1 MRSRVFSG
9 LPIIGLLTLV
19 YFIAGKFGLMLA
31 SLHAS
36 ASPVWPPTG
45 IALAA
50 LLVLGYRAWPAIFV
64 GAFLVNAST
73 AGNVATSLAVA
84 SGNTLEAM
92 CGAWLVNRF
101 AGGTTA
107 FGRPQGVFKFAL
119 AAVVSTIISPAFG
132 VTSLALAG
140 FADWANYGAIWLTW
154 WLGDATSD
162 LLIAPLIILWSIA
175 SKRRW
180 NRREAVEVGI
190 LLLLLFVLSEAV
202 FGGWLTISAKN
213 YPIAFS
219 CGAIVIW
226 TAFRFTQRETATGIF
241 ILSAIAIWGT
251 LHGFGP
257 FAEKT
262 ENQSLLALQYW
273 TAVVTIT
280 AMALSAGMA
289 ERGRAEEALRESEAR
304 TNLAANAAN
313 LGLWLWNI
321 PGDELWVTEKWR
333 KLFGFADSEPVKFD
347 RLLQVVHP
355 GDRERMKQLVQHM
368 FEHGGEYESEY
379 RITRPDGSTR
389 WILGHGSVE
398 LDERGKP
405 AFARGVS
412 RDITKRKIAEEEL
425 RESEARFRT
434 VADAAPVL
442 IWMSGPD
449 KLCTF
454 FNKGWLDFTGRKLEQ
469 ELGNGWTEGVHA
481 DDFAHCVDIYK
492 NSFDARQ
499 SFTMEYRL
507 RRNDGEYRW
516 VLDSGTPRFASDGAF
531 LGYIGSC
538 IDITERKRTEE
549 QFRLVLDAVPNA
561 MIMVDSAG
569 IINFASASTATVF
582 GYSLSELIG
591 SNIETLIPERFRD
604 RHGGYRKGFHSQP
617 SSRSMG
623 AGRDLFGRRKDG
635 SEFPVEV
642 GLNPIRTE
650 QGLFVLASVI
660 DITARKQAELEHQRQ
675 NMELARVGRVAVMGE
690 LAASLAHEVN
700 NPIGAMVA
708 NASAGQRLITAG
720 KVEIGELNDLLADI
734 AADGR
739 RAGEIVQSIRNMVR
753 KGKEHHALIQI
764 EGIIHDL
771 LRIVHAEA
779 VERDVTVSAEV
790 DSDGGRVL
798 ADRVQLLQVFLN
810 LTLNAFEAM
819 SAMRPDAR
827 RLVIHAGSNGNGE
840 IVVSVRD
847 SGPGFPGGMVEQLF
861 EPFFSTKAEGT
872 GMGLAIS
879 RSIIEAHGGTL
890 SGENCDN
897 GGACFT
903 VCLPQEKE
911 ESDQSSG
918 VDVAQGRRREKTIR

>member
-1 MRSRVFSG
+1 MQARAFSG
-9 LPIIGLLTLV
+9 LPIIGLLALV
-19 YFIAGKFGLMLA
+19 YFVAGKFGLMLA

-36 ASPVWPPTG
+36 ASPVWPPAG

-64 GAFLVNAST
+64 GAFLVNVST

-84 SGNTLEAM
+84 TGNTLEAM

-107 FGRPQGVFKFAL
+107 FDRPQGVFKFAL
-119 AAVVSTIISPAFG
+119 AAVFSTIISPAFG

-154 WLGDATSD
+154 WLGDTTSD

-180 NRREAVEVGI
+180 NRGEAVEVGI

-213 YPIAFS
+213 YPIAFI

-241 ILSAIAIWGT
+241 ILSGIAIWGT

-257 FAEKT
+257 FAAET

-304 TNLAANAAN
+304 SNLAANAAN

-321 PGDELWVTEKWR
+321 RDDELWVTKQWR
-333 KLFGFADSEPVKFD
+333 RLFGFADSEPVSFD
-347 RLLQVVHP
+347 RLLQIVHP
-355 GDRERMKQLVQHM
+355 EDRERMKQLVQQM
-368 FEHGGEYESEY
+368 FEGGGGEHESEY
-379 RITRPDGSTR
+379 RITRPDGSAR
-389 WILGHGSVE
+389 WIAGYGGVE

-412 RDITKRKIAEEEL
+412 RDITKRKVAEEK
-425 RESEARFRT
+425 F
-434 VADAAPVL
+434 
-442 IWMSGPD
+442 
-449 KLCTF
+449 
-454 FNKGWLDFTGRKLEQ
+454 Q
-469 ELGNGWTEGVHA
+469 
-481 DDFAHCVDIYK
+481 
-492 NSFDARQ
+492 
-499 SFTMEYRL
+499 
-507 RRNDGEYRW
+507 
-516 VLDSGTPRFASDGAF
+516 
-531 LGYIGSC
+531 
-538 IDITERKRTEE
+538 
-549 QFRLVLDAVPNA
+549 LVLDAAPNA

-569 IINFASASTATVF
+569 VITFANASATTVF

-591 SNIETLIPERFRD
+591 RHIETLIPERFRD
-604 RHGGYRKGFHSQP
+604 RHVGYRNGFLSEP
-617 SSRSMG
+617 SGRAMG

-635 SEFPVEV
+635 GEFPVEV
-642 GLNPIRTE
+642 GLNPIHATE
-650 QGLFVLASVI
+650 GLFVLASVI
-660 DITARKQAELEHQRQ
+660 DITARKQAELEHQLQ

-700 NPIGAMVA
+700 NPIGAIVT
-708 NASAGQRLITAG
+708 NARAAQRSIAAG
-720 KVEIGELNDLLADI
+720 KIGTEELTELLTDI
-734 AADGR
+734 VADGR
-739 RAGEIVQSIRNMVR
+739 RAGEVIQGVRNMVR
-753 KGKEHHALIQI
+753 KGKPRRALIQI
-764 EGIIHDL
+764 GDTIRELI
-771 LRIVHAEA
+771 RIVHADA
-779 VERDVTVSAEV
+779 VGREIEVTAEV
-790 DSDGGRVL
+790 DSNMGQVWGDP
-798 ADRVQLLQVFLN
+798 VQILQVLLN
-810 LTLNAFEAM
+810 LAINSFEAM
-819 SAMRPDAR
+819 TAVPSDAR
-827 RLVIHAGSNGNGE
+827 RLAIHASCDGNGD
-840 IVVSVRD
+840 ILVSMRD
-847 SGPGFPGGMVEQLF
+847 SGPGFPSRMVEQLF

-879 RSIIEAHGGTL
+879 RSIVEAHGGTL
-890 SGENCDN
+890 AGENCDD

-903 VCLPQEKE
+903 VHLPQAKE
-911 ESDQSSG
+911 DNSQ
-918 VDVAQGRRREKTIR
+918 AA

>member
-1 MRSRVFSG
+1 MSWVTLLWSMDAAFCFTLAGIYLLLWCKQRMGWVHLLFSC
-9 LPIIGLLTLV
+9 
-19 YFIAGKFGLMLA
+19 
-31 SLHAS
+31 S
-36 ASPVWPPTG
+36 
-45 IALAA
+45 ALAA
-50 LLVLGYRAWPAIFV
+50 GVIAVFELTSMRAETAAQYGAVLRWAHLPVWVLIVSVVWFVRFYLRAGRLWLAWSICGLRTLALVLN
-64 GAFLVNAST
+64 FLFTPNL
-73 AGNVATSLAVA
+73 NFREITSLRHLSWWGGETVSAPV
-84 SGNTLEAM
+84 GVPNPWTL
-92 CGAWLVNRF
+92 
-101 AGGTTA
+101 
-107 FGRPQGVFKFAL
+107 
-119 AAVVSTIISPAFG
+119 
-132 VTSLALAG
+132 
-140 FADWANYGAIWLTW
+140 
-154 WLGDATSD
+154 
-162 LLIAPLIILWSIA
+162 
-175 SKRRW
+175 
-180 NRREAVEVGI
+180 VGQLS
-190 LLLLLFVLSEAV
+190 LLLLLIFFVDATITVWRRGDHRRALIVGGSAIFFITLAFGQSALVIWGVIQSPFFVSFPYLGIVAAMGYELSSDLLRAVQLAQRFQASEA
-202 FGGWLTISAKN
+202 
-213 YPIAFS
+213 
-219 CGAIVIW
+219 
-226 TAFRFTQRETATGIF
+226 
-241 ILSAIAIWGT
+241 
-251 LHGFGP
+251 
-257 FAEKT
+257 
-262 ENQSLLALQYW
+262 
-273 TAVVTIT
+273 
-280 AMALSAGMA
+280 
-289 ERGRAEEALRESEAR
+289 ALRESEAR
-304 TNLAANAAN
+304 INLAANAAN
-313 LGLWLWNI
+313 FGLWLWNI
-321 PGDELWVTEKWR
+321 RDDKLSVTKKWR
-333 KLFGFADSEPVKFD
+333 KLFGFAESEPLSFA

-355 GDRERMKQLVQHM
+355 EDRERVKQLVQQM
-368 FEHGGEYESEY
+368 FEHTGGEYENEY

-389 WILGHGSVE
+389 WIAGYGSAE
-398 LDERGKP
+398 SDERGKP

-412 RDITKRKIAEEEL
+412 RDVTERKIAEEEL

-442 IWMSGPD
+442 IWMSGLD

-469 ELGNGWTEGVHA
+469 ELGNGWAEGVHA
-481 DDFAHCVDIYK
+481 DDFAHCLDIYK

-499 SFTMEYRL
+499 PFTMEYRL

-516 VLDSGTPRFASDGAF
+516 VLDSGTPRFAPDGAF

-538 IDITERKRTEE
+538 IDITERKRGEE
-549 QFRLVLDAVPNA
+549 KFRLVLDAVQNA

-569 IINFASASTATVF
+569 MINFASVSTATVF

-617 SSRSMG
+617 SSRAMG

-660 DITARKQAELEHQRQ
+660 DITARKQAELEHLRQ

-720 KVEIGELNDLLADI
+720 KVEIGELNDLLTDI

-739 RAGEIVQSIRNMVR
+739 RAGEIVQGIRNMVR
-753 KGKEHHALIQI
+753 KGKVRRSLIEI
-764 EGIIHDL
+764 DDTIRDL

-779 VERDVTVSAEV
+779 VGRDVTVTAEV
-790 DSDGGRVL
+790 DSDGCRVL

-819 SAMRPDAR
+819 SAIRPDAR
-827 RLVIHAGSNGNGE
+827 HLVIHAGGNGNGE

-847 SGPGFPGGMVEQLF
+847 SGPGFPRGMVEQLF

-903 VCLPQEKE
+903 VRLPEAK
-911 ESDQSSG
+911 DDKKA
-918 VDVAQGRRREKTIR
+918 V

>member
-1 MRSRVFSG
+1 M
-9 LPIIGLLTLV
+9 
-19 YFIAGKFGLMLA
+19 
-31 SLHAS
+31 
-36 ASPVWPPTG
+36 
-45 IALAA
+45 
-50 LLVLGYRAWPAIFV
+50 
-64 GAFLVNAST
+64 
-73 AGNVATSLAVA
+73 
-84 SGNTLEAM
+84 
-92 CGAWLVNRF
+92 
-101 AGGTTA
+101 
-107 FGRPQGVFKFAL
+107 
-119 AAVVSTIISPAFG
+119 
-132 VTSLALAG
+132 
-140 FADWANYGAIWLTW
+140 
-154 WLGDATSD
+154 
-162 LLIAPLIILWSIA
+162 
-175 SKRRW
+175 
-180 NRREAVEVGI
+180 
-190 LLLLLFVLSEAV
+190 
-202 FGGWLTISAKN
+202 
-213 YPIAFS
+213 
-219 CGAIVIW
+219 
-226 TAFRFTQRETATGIF
+226 
-241 ILSAIAIWGT
+241 
-251 LHGFGP
+251 
-257 FAEKT
+257 
-262 ENQSLLALQYW
+262 
-273 TAVVTIT
+273 
-280 AMALSAGMA
+280 
-289 ERGRAEEALRESEAR
+289 
-304 TNLAANAAN
+304 
-313 LGLWLWNI
+313 
-321 PGDELWVTEKWR
+321 
-333 KLFGFADSEPVKFD
+333 
-347 RLLQVVHP
+347 
-355 GDRERMKQLVQHM
+355 
-368 FEHGGEYESEY
+368 
-379 RITRPDGSTR
+379 
-389 WILGHGSVE
+389 
-398 LDERGKP
+398 
-405 AFARGVS
+405 
-412 RDITKRKIAEEEL
+412 

-442 IWMSGPD
+442 IWMSGLD

-469 ELGNGWTEGVHA
+469 ELGNGWAEGVHA
-481 DDFAHCVDIYK
+481 DDLAHCLDIYK

-499 SFTMEYRL
+499 PFTMEYRL

-516 VLDSGTPRFASDGAF
+516 VLDSGTPRFAPDGAF

-549 QFRLVLDAVPNA
+549 KFRLVLDAVPNA

-569 IINFASASTATVF
+569 MINFASVSTATVF

-617 SSRSMG
+617 SSRAMG

-642 GLNPIRTE
+642 GLNPIRTD

-660 DITARKQAELEHQRQ
+660 DITARKQAELEHLRQ

-720 KVEIGELNDLLADI
+720 KVEIGELNDLLTDI

-739 RAGEIVQSIRNMVR
+739 RAGEIVQGIRNMVR
-753 KGKEHHALIQI
+753 KGKVRRSLIQI
-764 EGIIHDL
+764 DDTIRDL

-779 VERDVTVSAEV
+779 VGRDVTVTAEV
-790 DSDGGRVL
+790 DSDVCRVL

-827 RLVIHAGSNGNGE
+827 HLVIHAGGNGNGE

-890 SGENCDN
+890 TGENCDN

-903 VCLPQEKE
+903 VRLPEAKE
-911 ESDQSSG
+911 DKKA
-918 VDVAQGRRREKTIR
+918 V

>member
-1 MRSRVFSG
+1 MQSRAFSG

-36 ASPVWPPTG
+36 ASPVWPSAG

-50 LLVLGYRAWPAIFV
+50 LIVLGYRAWPAIFV
-64 GAFLVNAST
+64 GAFLVNVTT

-101 AGGTTA
+101 AGGTTV
-107 FGRPQGVFKFAL
+107 FNRPQGVFKFAL

-140 FADWANYGAIWLTW
+140 FADWTNYGAIWLTW
-154 WLGDATSD
+154 WLGDTTSD

-202 FGGWLTISAKN
+202 FGGWLTISARN
-213 YPIAFS
+213 YPIAFI

-251 LHGFGP
+251 LHSFGP
-257 FAEKT
+257 FAAET

-289 ERGRAEEALRESEAR
+289 EHGRAEEALRQSEAR

-321 PGDELWVTEKWR
+321 RDDELWATEKWR
-333 KLFGFADSEPVKFD
+333 RLFGFAESEPLD
-347 RLLQVVHP
+347 IGQWLQVVHP
-355 GDRERMKQLVQHM
+355 ADRERMKQRVQHVL
-368 FEHGGEYESEY
+368 EHGGGEHESEY
-379 RITRPDGSTR
+379 RITRQDGSTR
-389 WILGHGSVE
+389 WIAGYGGVE

-405 AFARGVS
+405 AFVRGVS
-412 RDITKRKIAEEEL
+412 RDIT
-425 RESEARFRT
+425 
-434 VADAAPVL
+434 
-442 IWMSGPD
+442 
-449 KLCTF
+449 
-454 FNKGWLDFTGRKLEQ
+454 GRKL
-469 ELGNGWTEGVHA
+469 A
-481 DDFAHCVDIYK
+481 DEKF
-492 NSFDARQ
+492 Q
-499 SFTMEYRL
+499 
-507 RRNDGEYRW
+507 
-516 VLDSGTPRFASDGAF
+516 
-531 LGYIGSC
+531 
-538 IDITERKRTEE
+538 
-549 QFRLVLDAVPNA
+549 LVLDAAPQDK
-561 MIMVDSAG
+561 IMEDSAG
-569 IINFASASTATVF
+569 LNTLHKATATTVF

-591 SNIETLIPERFRD
+591 RHIETLIPERFRD
-604 RHGGYRKGFHSQP
+604 RHVGDRKGFLSEP
-617 SSRSMG
+617 SSRGMG
-623 AGRDLFGRRKDG
+623 AGRDLVGRRKAG

-642 GLNPIRTE
+642 GLNPIRTA

-720 KVEIGELNDLLADI
+720 KVEIGELNDLFVDI

-753 KGKEHHALIQI
+753 KGKVHHALIQI
-764 EGIIHDL
+764 EGIILDL

-779 VERDVTVSAEV
+779 VERDVTVTAEV
-790 DSDGGRVL
+790 DSDGGRVW

-819 SAMRPDAR
+819 SAMGPDAR

-847 SGPGFPGGMVEQLF
+847 SGPGFPEGLVEQLF

-903 VCLPQEKE
+903 VCLPQAKE
-911 ESDQSSG
+911 DNSK
-918 VDVAQGRRREKTIR
+918 AA